1 MGPLQQ
7 VRDGHQD
14 LSGSTQGLS
23 PGFQWKD
30 TGLVTRICLEGHR
43 DVQLSSQG
51 VSVVHQGF
59 RASLS
64 SAAFEVLTQPQ
75 EDVNAEQ

>member
-1 MGPLQQ
+1 MEAH
-7 VRDGHQD
+7 RDCHQD
-14 LSGSTQGLS
+14 FSGRTQGFS
-23 PGFQWKD
+23 WKH